1 MSGTLIAR
9 LAGLAEDLRFDNLS
23 SSTVGAAK
31 RAVLDGL
38 GCAIAGTGCPPARL
52 AMGIPVGG
60 AGQAT
65 VIGEAQPSTLERA
78 ILLNGIMLRYLDMM
92 DVYWAKDVCHPAENI
107 TVALAA
113 VESAKGSGRALIEA
127 VVAGYEAQMRL
138 THLLS
143 LQGMGMHHV
152 SAAGIV
158 APIVIGSA
166 WRLRTDVVEQAVAL
180 SGCKQFTLH
189 ALSKGG
195 ISMAKAIGYPWSA
208 MQSVLGVRLAEQG
221 FSGPVHFLDWLT
233 TEGPAKASFDA
244 EALQPNATPLIERVS
259 FKQFPVQFE
268 LQTPNEVALR
278 LHEQIQGRRISAVRI
293 AVPPITA
300 KRTADAN
307 KFHPKNRETADHS
320 LPVTVA
326 MTLLDGKLTAAQF
339 EHDRWAQDDV
349 ATLAG
354 RTTVSAEEELAL
366 KYPQGRPARVTV
378 VFEDGQSLQ
387 EFQDVPYGD
396 VARPL
401 DDIALEKKFLANAA
415 SVVGEPRAREIADRV
430 GALENLADIT
440 ELTRLLAAG

>member
-1 MSGTLIAR
+1 MSNTVIAR
-9 LAGLAEDLRFDNLS
+9 LVGLTSEMPFGSFS
-23 SSTVGAAK
+23 SATINAAK

-38 GCAIAGTGCPPARL
+38 GCAIAATGCAPARL
-52 AMGIPVGG
+52 AAGIPVGG
-60 AGQAT
+60 SGHAT

-92 DVYWAKDVCHPAENI
+92 DVYWAKDVCHPAENV

-113 VESAKGSGRALIEA
+113 VESGRGSGRDLIVA

-138 THLLS
+138 AHLLS

-166 WRLRTDVVEQAVAL
+166 WKLHADVVQQAVAL

-195 ISMAKAIGYPWSA
+195 ISMAKAIGYPWAA

-221 FSGPVHFLDWLT
+221 FTGPTHFLDWLT
-233 TEGPAKASFDA
+233 TEGPAKASFD
-244 EALQPNATPLIERVS
+244 ENALQPGAAPLIERVS

-278 LHEQIQGRRISAVRI
+278 LHEQAQGRRISTVRI
-293 AVPPITA
+293 EVPPITA
-300 KRTADAN
+300 KRTADAS
-307 KFHPKNRETADHS
+307 KFCPKNRETADHS

-326 MTLLDGKLTAAQF
+326 MALLDGKLTAAQF

-349 ATLAG
+349 ATLAS
-354 RTTVSAEEELAL
+354 RTTVTAEEELAL
-366 KYPQGRPARVTV
+366 KYPQGRPARVTIML
-378 VFEDGQSLQ
+378 EDGQSLQ

-401 DDIALEKKFLANAA
+401 DDIALERKFLANAA
-415 SVVGEPRAREIADRV
+415 SVVGERRARDIADRV
-430 GALENLADIT
+430 GALERLADIT
-440 ELTRLLAAG
+440 DLTRLLAAD